1 MRVRAL
7 LLSLLIV
14 CNPGYAGL
22 FDDNEARRQIAD
34 QQVLIG
40 DLFNQGQT
48 LGTRITRLEEVL
60 DNQALLNLHTQIEAL
75 RQDLNKLRG
84 QIEVLVNENELAQKR
99 QRDFYI
105 DLDSRLR
112 RIEQPDL
119 PAMSTSPVPP
129 VAAGS
134 ESNTAAPSLAT
145 AVDSPAAS
153 AATVEAAENGAYE
166 AAYDLFKAGNYQGAI
181 TRFQSFL
188 ESYPTSRF
196 APSALYWIGNAYY
209 ALRDFDNAI
218 DTQRN
223 LIKTFPDSA
232 KAPDALLNIASSQ
245 REMNKIVTSRRTLES
260 LIAKYPASDA
270 ADKARQRLA
279 NRK

>member
-14 CNPGYAGL
+14 VSNPGYAGL
-22 FDDNEARRQIAD
+22 FDDKEARKQIAD
-34 QQVLIG
+34 QQALIG
-40 DLFNQGQT
+40 DLF
-48 LGTRITRLEEVL
+48 TRITRLEEVL
-60 DNQALLNLHTQIEAL
+60 DNQALLNFHTQIEAL
-75 RQDLNKLRG
+75 RQDINKLRG
-84 QIEVLVNENELAQKR
+84 QIEVLVNENELTQKR

-112 RIEQPDL
+112 RIEQPDP
-119 PAMSTSPVPP
+119 PAMSASPVPSDVAGAESDAP
-129 VAAGS
+129 PLVAA
-134 ESNTAAPSLAT
+134 
-145 AVDSPAAS
+145 VDAPAAS
-153 AATVEAAENGAYE
+153 AATTEAAENGAYE

-181 TRFQSFL
+181 TRFQNFL
-188 ESYPTSRF
+188 TSHPASRF

-218 DTQRN
+218 ETQRN
-223 LIKTFPDSA
+223 LIKAFPDSA

-245 REMNKIVTSRRTLES
+245 REMDKVVTSRRTLEN
-260 LIAKYPASDA
+260 LIARYPASDA

>member
-1 MRVRAL
+1 MRLRA
-7 LLSLLIV
+7 LSLLLLFG

-40 DLFNQGQT
+40 DLFNQGQV
-48 LGTRITRLEEVL
+48 LGTRLTRLEEVL
-60 DNQALLNLHTQIEAL
+60 DNQTLLNLHTQIEAL

-84 QIEVLVNENELAQKR
+84 QIEVLVNENELTQKR

-112 RIEQPDL
+112 RIEQPNS
-119 PAMSTSPVPP
+119 PAMSASPIPSEV
-129 VAAGS
+129 AGS
-134 ESNTAAPSLAT
+134 ESSAPIQVA
-145 AVDSPAAS
+145 AVDTPAAS
-153 AATVEAAENGAYE
+153 AATAEATESGAYE
-166 AAYDLFKAGNYQGAI
+166 AAYALFKTGNYRGAI
-181 TRFQSFL
+181 TRFKNFL
-188 ESYPTSRF
+188 ESYPASRF
-196 APSALYWIGNAYY
+196 APSAYYWIGNAYY

-223 LIKTFPDSA
+223 LIKSFPDSD

-245 REMNKIVTSRRTLES
+245 REMNKIVTSRKTLEN
-260 LIAKYPASDA
+260 LIARYPASDA

>member
-1 MRVRAL
+1 MRLRAL

-14 CNPGYAGL
+14 CNPIYAGL
-22 FDDNEARRQIAD
+22 FDDKEARKQITD
-34 QQVLIG
+34 QQAQIG
-40 DLFNQGQT
+40 DLFA
-48 LGTRITRLEEVL
+48 RITRLEEML
-60 DNQALLNLHTQIEAL
+60 DNQSLLNLHTQIEAL

-84 QIEVLVNENELAQKR
+84 QAEVLVNENELAQKR

-119 PAMSTSPVPP
+119 PAASTSPAPL

-134 ESNTAAPSLAT
+134 ESNAPAPSLTT
-145 AVDSPAAS
+145 AVASPTAS
-153 AATVEAAENGAYE
+153 AATAEAAENGAYE
-166 AAYDLFKAGNYQGAI
+166 AAYALFRAGNYQGAI
-181 TRFQSFL
+181 TRFKSFL

-196 APSALYWIGNAYY
+196 APSAYYWIGNAYY

-223 LIKTFPDSA
+223 LIKFFPDSA

-245 REMNKIVTSRRTLES
+245 REMNKIVASRKTLEE
-260 LIAKYPASDA
+260 LIARYPVSDA
-270 ADKARQRLA
+270 ADKAKQRLA

>member
-1 MRVRAL
+1 MRLRA
-7 LLSLLIV
+7 LSLLLLFG

-22 FDDNEARRQIAD
+22 FDDNEARRQIAG

-40 DLFNQGQT
+40 DLFNQGQA
-48 LGTRITRLEEVL
+48 LGTRLTRLEEVL

-84 QIEVLVNENELAQKR
+84 QIEVLVNENELTQKR

-112 RIEQPDL
+112 RIEQPNP
-119 PAMSTSPVPP
+119 PAMSTSPIPSDV
-129 VAAGS
+129 AGS
-134 ESNTAAPSLAT
+134 ESNAPLPVAAVAEAT
-145 AVDSPAAS
+145 ES
-153 AATVEAAENGAYE
+153 GAYE
-166 AAYDLFKAGNYQGAI
+166 AAYALFKTGNYRGAI
-181 TRFQSFL
+181 TRFKNFL
-188 ESYPTSRF
+188 ESYPASRF
-196 APSALYWIGNAYY
+196 APSAYYWIGNAYY
-209 ALRDFDNAI
+209 ALRDFDSAI

-223 LIKTFPDSA
+223 LIKAFPDSD

-245 REMNKIVTSRRTLES
+245 REMNKIVTSRKTLEN
-260 LIAKYPASDA
+260 LIARYPASDA